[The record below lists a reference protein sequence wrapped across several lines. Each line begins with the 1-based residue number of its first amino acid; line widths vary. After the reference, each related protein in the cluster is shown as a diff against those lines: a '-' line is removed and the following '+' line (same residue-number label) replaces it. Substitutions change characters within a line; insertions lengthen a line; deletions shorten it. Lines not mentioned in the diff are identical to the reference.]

1 MTAPTHLCTDC
12 GAREADDLHLAR
24 CAHRRHVTRLLLDRA
39 AARGVVDEARVR
51 DLMAHLGSFDTD
63 FERAAN
69 LARLVIDMGWRPV
82 VGTAT

>member
-39 AARGVVDEARVR
+39 AARGVVDERAVT
-51 DLMAHLGSFDTD
+51 DLAGVLGAFTTD
-63 FERAAN
+63 FERAAV
-69 LARLVIDMGWRPV
+69 LARCVIELGWRPT
-82 VGTAT
+82 VGAS